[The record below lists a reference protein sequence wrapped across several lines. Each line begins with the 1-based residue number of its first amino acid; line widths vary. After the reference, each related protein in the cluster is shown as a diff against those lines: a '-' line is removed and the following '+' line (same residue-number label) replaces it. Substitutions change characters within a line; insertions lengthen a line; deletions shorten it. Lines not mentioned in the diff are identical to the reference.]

1 LNITINLTA
10 TGSPQKIV
18 AEIHNMQDARLLR
31 GVLEPNTEP
40 LARLGQQ
47 PDSDGPAL
55 LFNGKVEVNGIDPTK

>member
-1 LNITINLTA
+1 
-10 TGSPQKIV
+10 
-18 AEIHNMQDARLLR
+18 MQDARLLR